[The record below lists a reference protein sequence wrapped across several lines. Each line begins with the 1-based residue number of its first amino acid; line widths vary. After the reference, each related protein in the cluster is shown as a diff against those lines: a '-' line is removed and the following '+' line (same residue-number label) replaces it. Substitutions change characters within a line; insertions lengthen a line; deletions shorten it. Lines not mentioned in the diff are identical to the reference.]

1 MLELINA
8 IVAEGL
14 EGNSLQ
20 ELLDE
25 ACRGLGARGVPL
37 WRSYAGMPL
46 LDPTAY
52 TRGVTWWRDA
62 PTRTAVRGEPDDTEW
77 RRSPFFPMVAERV
90 VARSWDLTSD
100 EEASCFELLR
110 ELRQLGGTQYLA
122 RLVHFGAAQGRADLR
137 GLAIS
142 FATDR
147 AGGFTSDDL
156 AAIDAIVPLLGLAA
170 FRVALLDLATSVVDA
185 YVGRGA
191 GRRVLDGAIRRGSG
205 DILEAALLFADLR
218 GFTAL
223 TERVGGLPVVDLLNA
238 YFEAIADP
246 VAERGGEV
254 LKFMGDGVLAIFPIG
269 DAGAE
274 AACGAALA
282 AGRDALDRA
291 GALSAARVAAGEP
304 VLDLDVALHMGEVV
318 YGNVGAARRLDFTA
332 IGSAVNVVCR
342 IEKMCDLIGTHLVM
356 SSRFAEV
363 CGRATVCLGSFSLQG
378 LSSETGLFGLPE
390 HKPAVASSVG

>member
-1 MLELINA
+1 ML
-8 IVAEGL
+8 V
-14 EGNSLQ
+14 
-20 ELLDE
+20 
-25 ACRGLGARGVPL
+25 
-37 WRSYAGMPL
+37 
-46 LDPTAY
+46 
-52 TRGVTWWRDA
+52 
-62 PTRTAVRGEPDDTEW
+62 
-77 RRSPFFPMVAERV
+77 ERV

-100 EEASCFELLR
+100 EEVSRFELLR

-122 RLVHFGAAQGRADLR
+122 RLVRFGASEQRVALE

-147 AGGFTSDDL
+147 PGGFASDDV
-156 AAIDAIVPLLGLAA
+156 ATIDAIAPALGLAA
-170 FRVALLDLATSVVDA
+170 FRIALLDLATGVVDA

-223 TERVGGLPVVDLLNA
+223 AERVGGLPLVDLLNA

-269 DAGAE
+269 PAGAE
-274 AACGAALA
+274 GACAAALA

-291 GALSAARVAAGEP
+291 GALSASRSASGEP
-304 VLDLDVALHMGEVV
+304 MLDLDVALHMGEVV

-342 IEKMCDLIGTHLVM
+342 IEKTCDLVGRHLVM
-356 SSRFAEV
+356 SSRFAELCGKPAV
-363 CGRATVCLGSFSLQG
+363 CIGSFSMQG
-378 LSSETGLFGLPE
+378 LSGETDLFGLSE
-390 HKPAVASSVG
+390 HKPAVPSSVGGPTRSA